1 MLFSCSY
8 YNCITRCVPIILVET
23 YKLLVALLEYFTVNS
38 DFVDLGKLLQ
48 ILATLLDSII
58 L

>member
-1 MLFSCSY
+1 MHAHNF
-8 YNCITRCVPIILVET
+8 VET
-23 YKLLVALLEYFTVNS
+23 YKLLVALLEYFIINS
-38 DFVDLGKLLQ
+38 DFVLKNIELRKLWQ